1 MLTIACP
8 DACVPA
14 VELRTLG
21 QYRQAMYRA
30 IIALVL
36 AALTIWSVLWFVS
49 QRTYRDSLLALAAN
63 LQDSGL
69 AVRHSDLRIRG
80 YPNRLDATIKD
91 LFIADPAKGN
101 EWRAPFL
108 QLMMLSYST
117 DHIIAAWPEQQE
129 LRISGQPYAVN
140 SDGLKASLETGG
152 RSSEIERF
160 VVESNRLGVDGLPF
174 TFEPMLL
181 ALRQREDRT
190 SGYELSLR
198 AGLPE
203 ATPSPERNFQLRIPA
218 GNGNF
223 SANMHIDFDRPLS
236 GSTCVAGGGRILKLH
251 VRQAELAWPSLSLRG
266 EADLSFSEAGLAS
279 GTTTLTVS
287 DPKALLEL
295 VERNLPDSETIRS
308 IATRI
313 AGLRPQEVSIPFTV
327 RDGKV
332 SLAGLLGT
340 ILGDFE
346 IADIPPL
353 RICPQAARPAS
364 FPGALPPPEVG

>member
-1 MLTIACP
+1 
-8 DACVPA
+8 
-14 VELRTLG
+14 
-21 QYRQAMYRA
+21 MYRA

-69 AVRHSDLRIRG
+69 TVGLSDLRIRG

-108 QLMMLSYST
+108 KLMMLSYST

-129 LRISGQPYAVN
+129 LSIAGRPHSVR
-140 SDGLKASLETGG
+140 SDGLRASLETGG
-152 RSSEIERF
+152 RNSEIERF
-160 VVESNRLGVDGLPF
+160 VVESNRLAVDGLPF
-174 TFEPMLL
+174 TVESMLL
-181 ALRQREDRT
+181 ALRQREEHT
-190 SGYELSLR
+190 GGYEFSLT

-203 ATPSPERNFQLRIPA
+203 ATPSPERDPLFRIPA
-218 GNGNF
+218 GNGDV
-223 SANMHIDFDRPLS
+223 SADMDIDFDRPLS
-236 GSTCVAGGGRILKLH
+236 GSTCAAGDGRILKLH
-251 VRQAELAWPSLSLRG
+251 VREAELAWPSLSLRG

-279 GTTTLTVS
+279 GTTTFTVS

-295 VERNLPDSETIRS
+295 VERNFPDSEAIRS

-313 AGLRPQEVSIPFTV
+313 AGLRSQEVSVPFTV

-353 RICPQAARPAS
+353 LICPRTGRSAS
-364 FPGALPPPEVG
+364 FPGALPPSEVG

>member
-1 MLTIACP
+1 
-8 DACVPA
+8 
-14 VELRTLG
+14 
-21 QYRQAMYRA
+21 MYRA

-36 AALTIWSVLWFVS
+36 AALTIWSVLWFIS

-69 AVRHSDLRIRG
+69 TVRYSDLRIRG

-108 QLMMLSYST
+108 HLMMLSYST
-117 DHIIAAWPEQQE
+117 DHLIAAWPEQQE
-129 LRISGQPYAVN
+129 LRISGRPYSVN

-152 RSSEIERF
+152 RNSEIKRF
-160 VVESNRLGVDGLPF
+160 VVESNRLAVDGLPF
-174 TFEPMLL
+174 SVESMLL
-181 ALRQREDRT
+181 ALRQREELT
-190 SGYELSLR
+190 SGYEFSLR

-203 ATPSPERNFQLRIPA
+203 ATPSPERDFRFRIPT
-218 GNGNF
+218 GKGDF
-223 SANMHIDFDRPLS
+223 SADMNIDFDRPLS
-236 GSTCVAGGGRILKLH
+236 GSTCAAGGGRILKLH
-251 VRQAELAWPSLSLRG
+251 VRRAELAWPILSLQG

-287 DPKALLEL
+287 DPKVLLEL
-295 VERNLPDSETIRS
+295 VERNFPDSEMIRS

-313 AGLRPQEVSIPFTV
+313 TGLRPQEVSIPFMV
-327 RDGKV
+327 KDGKV

-340 ILGDFE
+340 ILGDVE
-346 IADIPPL
+346 ITDIPPL
-353 RICPQAARPAS
+353 SICPQTGSSAS
-364 FPGALPPPEVG
+364 FPGAFPPPEVG

>member
-1 MLTIACP
+1 
-8 DACVPA
+8 
-14 VELRTLG
+14 
-21 QYRQAMYRA
+21 MYRA

-63 LQDSGL
+63 LRESGL
-69 AVRHSDLRIRG
+69 TVTHSDLRIRG

-117 DHIIAAWPEQQE
+117 DHLIAAWPAEQE
-129 LRISGQPYAVN
+129 FRISGRPYAVR

-152 RSSEIERF
+152 GNSEIERF
-160 VVESNRLGVDGLPF
+160 VVESNRLAVDGLPF
-174 TFEPMLL
+174 TVESMLL
-181 ALRQREDRT
+181 ALRQREERT
-190 SGYELSLR
+190 GGYEISLR

-203 ATPSPERNFQLRIPA
+203 AEPSPERDLRVWIPA
-218 GNGNF
+218 GRGDF
-223 SANMHIDFDRPLS
+223 SADMDIDFDRPLS
-236 GSTCVAGGGRILKLH
+236 GSTCAGGAGRLLKLH
-251 VRQAELAWPSLSLRG
+251 VRQAELVWPSFSLRS

-279 GTTTLTVS
+279 GMMTLTVS
-287 DPKALLEL
+287 DPKVLLEL
-295 VERNLPDSETIRS
+295 IGRNSQESETTEN
-308 IATRI
+308 IAARI
-313 AGLRPQEVSIPFTV
+313 ADLRQQEVSIQFAV

-332 SLAGLLGT
+332 GLAGLLGT

-346 IADIPPL
+346 VADIPPVS
-353 RICPQAARPAS
+353 ICPRTGGSAS
-364 FPGALPPPEVG
+364 LPGAFPPSKIG

>member
-1 MLTIACP
+1 
-8 DACVPA
+8 
-14 VELRTLG
+14 
-21 QYRQAMYRA
+21 MYRA

-63 LQDSGL
+63 LRESGL
-69 AVRHSDLRIRG
+69 TVSHSDLRIRG

-91 LFIADPAKGN
+91 LVIADPAKDNG
-101 EWRAPFL
+101 WRAPFL

-117 DHIIAAWPEQQE
+117 DHIIAAWPERQE
-129 LRISGQPYAVN
+129 LRIAGRPHSVR
-140 SDGLKASLETGG
+140 SDGLRASLETGG
-152 RSSEIERF
+152 RDSEIERF
-160 VVESNRLGVDGLPF
+160 VVESNRLAVDGLPF
-174 TFEPMLL
+174 TVEPMLL

-190 SGYELSLR
+190 GGYEFSLT
-198 AGLPE
+198 AGLPA
-203 ATPSPERNFQLRIPA
+203 ATPSPERNFRFWIPA
-218 GNGNF
+218 GNGDL

-236 GSTCVAGGGRILKLH
+236 GSTCVPGGGRILKLH

-295 VERNLPDSETIRS
+295 VERNLPDSETIGS
-308 IATRI
+308 IAARI
-313 AGLRPQEVSIPFTV
+313 AGLRRQDVSIPFTV

-332 SLAGLLGT
+332 SLGGLLGT

-346 IADIPPL
+346 IADISPL
-353 RICPQAARPAS
+353 RICPQAGSSAS

>member
-1 MLTIACP
+1 
-8 DACVPA
+8 
-14 VELRTLG
+14 
-21 QYRQAMYRA
+21 MYRA

-63 LQDSGL
+63 LRDSGL
-69 AVRHSDLRIRG
+69 TVGHSDLRIRG
-80 YPNRLDATIKD
+80 YPNRLDATIED
-91 LFIADPAKGN
+91 LFVADPATGN

-129 LRISGQPYAVN
+129 LSIAGRPHSVR

-152 RSSEIERF
+152 RNSEIERF
-160 VVESNRLGVDGLPF
+160 VVESNRLAVDGLPF
-174 TFEPMLL
+174 AVESMLL
-181 ALRQREDRT
+181 ALRQSEERT
-190 SGYELSLR
+190 NGYEFSLR

-203 ATPSPERNFQLRIPA
+203 ATPSPDSDLRFRIPA
-218 GNGNF
+218 GKGNF
-223 SANMHIDFDRPLS
+223 SADMNIDFDRPLS
-236 GSTCVAGGGRILKLH
+236 GATCAAGGGRILKLH
-251 VRQAELAWPSLSLRG
+251 VRRAELAWPSLSLRG

-287 DPKALLEL
+287 DPKVLLEL
-295 VERNLPDSETIRS
+295 VERNFPDSEMIRS
-308 IATRI
+308 IGNRI
-313 AGLRPQEVSIPFTV
+313 AGLRPQEVSIPFMV
-327 RDGKV
+327 RGGKV

-353 RICPQAARPAS
+353 RICPQTGNSAS
-364 FPGALPPPEVG
+364 FPGVLPPPEVG

>member
-1 MLTIACP
+1 
-8 DACVPA
+8 
-14 VELRTLG
+14 
-21 QYRQAMYRA
+21 MYRA

-36 AALTIWSVLWFVS
+36 AAATIWSVLWFVS

-69 AVRHSDLRIRG
+69 TVSHSDLRIRG

-91 LFIADPAKGN
+91 LIIADPPKGN

-108 QLMMLSYST
+108 QLMMLSYSA
-117 DHIIAAWPEQQE
+117 DHIIAAWPENQE
-129 LRISGQPYAVN
+129 FRISGRPYAVK

-152 RSSEIERF
+152 RNSEIERF
-160 VVESNRLGVDGLPF
+160 VVESNRLAVDGLPF
-174 TFEPMLL
+174 TVESMLL
-181 ALRQREDRT
+181 ALRQREERT
-190 SGYELSLR
+190 GGYELSLR

-203 ATPSPERNFQLRIPA
+203 ATPSSEHDLHVWIPA
-218 GNGNF
+218 GKGNL
-223 SANMHIDFDRPLS
+223 SSDIDIDFDRPLS
-236 GSTCVAGGGRILKLH
+236 GSTCAGNGGRLLKLH
-251 VRQAELAWPSLSLRG
+251 VRQAELAWPSFSLRS

-279 GTTTLTVS
+279 GMMTLTLS
-287 DPKALLEL
+287 DAKALLEL
-295 VERNLPDSETIRS
+295 VKRNSPDSETIEA

-313 AGLRPQEVSIPFTV
+313 ADLRPQDVSIQLAV

-353 RICPQAARPAS
+353 SLCPRTGRSAS
-364 FPGALPPPEVG
+364 IPGALPPSEV

>member
-1 MLTIACP
+1 
-8 DACVPA
+8 
-14 VELRTLG
+14 
-21 QYRQAMYRA
+21 MYRA

-63 LQDSGL
+63 LRDSGL
-69 AVRHSDLRIRG
+69 TVDHSDLRIRG
-80 YPNRLDATIKD
+80 YPNRLDATIRD
-91 LFIADPAKGN
+91 LFIADPANGN

-129 LRISGQPYAVN
+129 LSIAGQPHSVR
-140 SDGLKASLETGG
+140 SDGLRASLETGG
-152 RSSEIERF
+152 RNSEIERF
-160 VVESNRLGVDGLPF
+160 VVESNLLAVDGLPF
-174 TFEPMLL
+174 TVESMLL
-181 ALRQREDRT
+181 ALRQREERS
-190 SGYELSLR
+190 SGYEISLT

-203 ATPSPERNFQLRIPA
+203 ATPSPERDPEFRIPA
-218 GNGNF
+218 GDGNF
-223 SANMHIDFDRPLS
+223 STEMHIDFDRPLS
-236 GSTCVAGGGRILKLH
+236 GSTCAAGGGRILKLH
-251 VRQAELAWPSLSLRG
+251 VRRAELAWPSLSLQG

-295 VERNLPDSETIRS
+295 VERNYPDSEAIRS

-340 ILGDFE
+340 ILGDLE
-346 IADIPPL
+346 IADIPAL
-353 RICPQAARPAS
+353 RICPRTGRSAS
-364 FPGALPPPEVG
+364 FPGALPPPEIG